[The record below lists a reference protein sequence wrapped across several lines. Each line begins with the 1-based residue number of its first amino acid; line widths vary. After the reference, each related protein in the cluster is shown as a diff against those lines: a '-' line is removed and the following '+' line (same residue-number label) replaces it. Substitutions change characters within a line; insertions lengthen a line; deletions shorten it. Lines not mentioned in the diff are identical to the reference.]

1 MTGTL
6 QPTYFSQY
14 HAQSFKAL
22 LLQKSWQLITNLYSK
37 NGCLCVVMNS
47 SGLVVSYPG
56 NKPEP
61 TQPDS

>member
-22 LLQKSWQLITNLYSK
+22 LLQKSWQLLTFIPTT
-37 NGCLCVVMNS
+37 VVFVLQNELFKF
-47 SGLVVSYPG
+47 GR
-56 NKPEP
+56 
-61 TQPDS
+61 